1 MRSVGGDLSEPC
13 KRLTR
18 GVVRESTQAVCNRDL
33 FGRNWTAK
41 MEYLFVDVSG
51 CSPQTPPNSVFFEQD
66 LGRSLERQGQ
76 RRAVGEGAS

>member
-1 MRSVGGDLSEPC
+1 
-13 KRLTR
+13 
-18 GVVRESTQAVCNRDL
+18 
-33 FGRNWTAK
+33 